1 MFTESG
7 VELGV
12 LEFLTSFDHQL
23 EGPKVKDG
31 FRQFLDTSLGGVTI
45 FTRLMTSFWDKQI
58 LR

>member
-31 FRQFLDTSLGGVTI
+31 FRQFLDTSLGGVN
-45 FTRLMTSFWDKQI
+45 FYNADDVI
-58 LR
+58 LG

>member
-31 FRQFLDTSLGGVTI
+31 LRQFLDMSLGAVN
-45 FTRLMTSFWDKQI
+45 FYKADDVI
-58 LR
+58 LG